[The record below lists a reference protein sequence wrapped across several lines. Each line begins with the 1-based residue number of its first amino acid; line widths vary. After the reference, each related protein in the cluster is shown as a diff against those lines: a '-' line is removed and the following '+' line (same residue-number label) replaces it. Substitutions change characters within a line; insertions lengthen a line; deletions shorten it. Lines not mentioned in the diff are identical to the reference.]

1 MGKRHFRKKSNK
13 NPENRIS
20 VAQIEFRE
28 FSNDAP
34 GYSLNEADSTK
45 MHSIY
50 RGGLDEAAF
59 LIAIRTT
66 SGCTPQ
72 IG

>member
-34 GYSLNEADSTK
+34 GSEFK
-45 MHSIY
+45 
-50 RGGLDEAAF
+50 G
-59 LIAIRTT
+59 IRMNSRAKVDRFKTN
-66 SGCTPQ
+66 
-72 IG
+72 